1 MDFEGGN
8 GFCRRKWAGI
18 GEQKEEEE
26 IRLSES
32 HNCLSRFLGL
42 LILFLGHMGWGRGT
56 LKKLIQ
62 GRRKLCNSC

>member
-1 MDFEGGN
+1 MGRNCWKPGRAVGGN

-26 IRLSES
+26 IRLPES

-42 LILFLGHMGWGRGT
+42 LFLFLGQMGEGY
-56 LKKLIQ
+56 
-62 GRRKLCNSC
+62 S